1 LTTLLG
7 IETSC
12 DETAAAVVVD
22 RCDVRSSIVASQIDL
37 HRAFGGVVPEI
48 AARRHVEAIG
58 TVIDE
63 ALEVARVDWDALDGL
78 AVTRGPGLIG
88 SLLVGLSAAKAAAW
102 QRGLPLLAVH
112 HLEGHIRSAFLEHP
126 AIPFPAIAL
135 VVSGGH
141 TSLYLCAEEDSYR
154 LMARTRDDAAGEA
167 FDKVAKLLGLGYPG
181 GPVID
186 RLSDGADEQA
196 FDFPKAQMKD
206 RSLDFSFSG
215 IKTAVRL
222 EAERLRL
229 DSAGRAGVLE
239 SDDGEPI
246 DGLVIANEVLDA
258 LPTHRVVIRDGL
270 LREILVD
277 LGPEGGLVDVEA
289 PPTTPL
295 LARRLGDEGIDLAEG
310 QHAEICL
317 ALDSWVAE
325 AAAGLRRGAVLLI
338 DYGYPAGELYD
349 PRRRAAGT
357 LAAYLRHQVHD
368 DPYRAVGRQD
378 LTAHVD
384 VTAVERATVAAGLDH
399 LGTTT
404 QSAFLDGLGAGE
416 ILVGYQTG
424 PDATLQDYLT
434 ARAALVRMID
444 PAAMGRFRV
453 MAFGRGLPVGT
464 LLRGLPAG

>member
-1 LTTLLG
+1 VARPGRGGDFLTAPEAHPIFGRAIARFVDDLWRALG
-7 IETSC
+7 QPARFTVREHGAGDGALAEAILAGLQADGSGALGAVRYRVVEV
-12 DETAAAVVVD
+12 EPAREAAV
-22 RCDVRSSIVASQIDL
+22 
-37 HRAFGGVVPEI
+37 
-48 AARRHVEAIG
+48 
-58 TVIDE
+58 
-63 ALEVARVDWDALDGL
+63 
-78 AVTRGPGLIG
+78 
-88 SLLVGLSAAKAAAW
+88 
-102 QRGLPLLAVH
+102 
-112 HLEGHIRSAFLEHP
+112 
-126 AIPFPAIAL
+126 
-135 VVSGGH
+135 
-141 TSLYLCAEEDSYR
+141 
-154 LMARTRDDAAGEA
+154 RT
-167 FDKVAKLLGLGYPG
+167 
-181 GPVID
+181 
-186 RLSDGADEQA
+186 
-196 FDFPKAQMKD
+196 
-206 RSLDFSFSG
+206 
-215 IKTAVRL
+215 
-222 EAERLRL
+222 RL

-258 LPTHRVVIRDGL
+258 LPTHRVVVRDGE
-270 LREILVD
+270 LREILVG
-277 LGPEGGLVDVEA
+277 LGPDSGLVDVEA

-295 LARRLGDEGIDLAEG
+295 LARRLGDEAIDLAEG

-338 DYGYPAGELYD
+338 DYGHPAGELYD